1 MKRYLFVSLLFAVM
15 IFFSG
20 CQSEKSPVAANEDNS
35 SKTEVVIVDAIDT
48 SSLAADP
55 FNLNAATLEGDELN
69 LNVAYSGGCQEHLF
83 RFVAE
88 RNFIAGDPVEAVF
101 VLSHNANN
109 DACEAWITNKL
120 SFNLSPLK
128 AYFRSVYQVNEGQ
141 ILIKVTDTDKTY
153 EVVYEF

>member
-1 MKRYLFVSLLFAVM
+1 MKRYLFVPLFFALMVL
-15 IFFSG
+15 FSG
-20 CQSEKSPVAANEDNS
+20 CKSEKSPVAANEDNS
-35 SKTEVVIVDAIDT
+35 SKTEVVMVDDIDT
-48 SSLAADP
+48 SALAADP

-69 LNVAYSGGCQEHLF
+69 LNVSYSGGCQEHLF

-88 RNFIAGDPVEAVF
+88 RNFIDGNPVEAVF

-109 DACEAWITNKL
+109 DACEAWLTNRL
-120 SFNLSPLK
+120 SFDLSPLK

>member
-1 MKRYLFVSLLFAVM
+1 MKRYLFVPLLFALM
-15 IFFSG
+15 ILFSG
-20 CQSEKSPVAANEDNS
+20 CQSEKSPVAANDDSNT
-35 SKTEVVIVDAIDT
+35 KTEVVMVDDIGT
-48 SSLAADP
+48 SSWAADP
-55 FNLNAATLEGDELN
+55 FNLSAATLEGDELN

-88 RNFIAGDPVEAVF
+88 RNFIDGDPVEAVF
-101 VLSHNANN
+101 VLSHNAND

-120 SFNLSPLK
+120 NFNLSPLK

-141 ILIKVTDTDKTY
+141 ILIKITDTDKTY